1 MHPLRF
7 AHGRQDR
14 PTYPTRVGEELRPG
28 GFLHQVM
35 QVGRKS
41 RAHQLAGRFV
51 GMIVHV
57 FFLEQNGYKIC
68 SFGAKG

>member
-7 AHGRQDR
+7 AHSRQDR
-14 PTYPTRVGEELRPG
+14 PANSTRVGKKLGSG

-41 RAHQLAGRFV
+41 RTHQLAGRFV
-51 GMIVHV
+51 GMIVHEYECYNITPV
-57 FFLEQNGYKIC
+57 VHKRAG
-68 SFGAKG
+68 